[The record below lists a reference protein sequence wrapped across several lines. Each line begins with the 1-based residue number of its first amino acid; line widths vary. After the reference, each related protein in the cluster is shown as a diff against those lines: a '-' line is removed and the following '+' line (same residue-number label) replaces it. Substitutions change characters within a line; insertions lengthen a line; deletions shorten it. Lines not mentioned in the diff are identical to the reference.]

1 MRTAWEIA
9 EEMHIGSGSPVCTE
23 FFENFIIDDRTNL
36 INKLDEFL
44 LHKDYC
50 GDVCTCGLENKIN
63 EFLKKQT

>member
-1 MRTAWEIA
+1 
-9 EEMHIGSGSPVCTE
+9 
-23 FFENFIIDDRTNL
+23 
-36 INKLDEFL
+36 